1 MALLVEAVDGIPAA
15 EQAAGVDEKRE
26 SKPSVEHHHEDELEE
41 DYHPHG
47 ASPAKFAT
55 ADEEPEGD
63 PDDFVEETSR
73 DSFPGSDAPAW

>member
-1 MALLVEAVDGIPAA
+1 MEDKQRSSRPNEA
-15 EQAAGVDEKRE
+15 
-26 SKPSVEHHHEDELEE
+26 KPSVEHDHEDELEE

-47 ASPAKFAT
+47 ASPAKFPT
-55 ADEEPEGD
+55 ADEENPGD